1 MVAISPGKPPRGC
14 APSSLSTGCPHS
26 GTGNQRPAHCPS
38 LSPWVLVLTGLM
50 VLLAWAVMQISAA
63 VLLLRLDAESPAL
76 TFPDEGPHGLPD
88 YTYVATRGVPRAHE
102 LSGNRPSTR
111 QPPSSHHVSSS
122 SDARARQGRRW
133 ATASR
138 VEDSVTPGP
147 SRSSVT
153 WGTGSNRPQ

>member
-1 MVAISPGKPPRGC
+1 M
-14 APSSLSTGCPHS
+14 
-26 GTGNQRPAHCPS
+26 
-38 LSPWVLVLTGLM
+38 LVLTGLM

>member
-1 MVAISPGKPPRGC
+1 MLGSVGTSLVVVAYTLLEAETRKDPL
-14 APSSLSTGCPHS
+14 A
-26 GTGNQRPAHCPS
+26 
-38 LSPWVLVLTGLM
+38 LVLTGLM
-50 VLLAWAVMQISAA
+50 ALLAWAVMQSSAA